1 MDDFKPLE
9 GGIGEDCLQQQRTNQ
24 LLIVS
29 GVVSC
34 LPLANSHLFDSIEME
49 DAVTHLLQ
57 RLTVHS

>member
-34 LPLANSHLFDSIEME
+34 LPFADSHLFDSIEME
-49 DAVTHLLQ
+49 VSVTHLLQ